1 MTFPDLAFIETARQ
15 LEVEAVEGGRTLA
28 EFTSAPGNGSAGIDE
43 APILGRAVDGIE
55 ETGNRCEAVRK
66 YLEYARR
73 AFDERCLAYPF
84 DAARSGDAL
93 VVLAGQEKLAKA
105 VAELSS
111 LSGRGD
117 CAAKNF
123 EVRAFTALHALVG
136 GWAICV
142 GAPRK
147 DRSGPK
153 KAIGGFRKNLLRHE
167 KGPFEPKYAPNG
179 DHGADGFVVLG
190 RTWGGPLVF
199 FQCKNTS
206 FSIKKY
212 PEELARIPSVVQDW
226 FGKNLSQHRRVV
238 PVLAMN
244 TVLTLEMKDLAFQER
259 GQEAGVHII
268 DAVDILGAEF
278 ADSAHPHRRSECVCL

>member
-1 MTFPDLAFIETARQ
+1 MTFPDLSFIDTGRE

-28 EFTSAPGNGSAGIDE
+28 EFTVAPGNDTAGIDDE
-43 APILGRAVDGIE
+43 PIHWRAVDDVVEIGD
-55 ETGNRCEAVRK
+55 RCKAVPN
-66 YLEYARR
+66 YLEYARQ
-73 AFDERCLAYPF
+73 AFGERCLVYPF
-84 DAARSGDAL
+84 DAAQSGDAL

-105 VAELSS
+105 VAQLSS
-111 LSGRGD
+111 MSGR
-117 CAAKNF
+117 CNRAAKEF
-123 EVRAFTALHALVG
+123 EVRAFTTLHALVG
-136 GWAICV
+136 GWGICV

-147 DRSGPK
+147 NGSGPK
-153 KAIGGFRKNLLRHE
+153 KAIAGFREKLLRLE
-167 KGPFEPKYAPNG
+167 KGSFEPNYATYG

-206 FSIKKY
+206 FGIKKY
-212 PEELARIPSVVQDW
+212 PEEFGRIPSVVQDW

-244 TVLTLEMKDLAFQER
+244 TVLTSAIKDLAFEAR

-278 ADSAHPHRRSECVCL
+278 ADSDHPHRRSECVCL